1 MALTQGSPLPDI
13 TQTTTRTDTAPD
25 YYTTYLQNLSSAAKT
40 GMGRTAEQGIAGYD
54 PLQTLGYGQVPDA
67 AGAYKPGLSSAT
79 QTAKTAAGGLDPTR
93 IAALMDPYQKQVVD
107 EMARLQEQNIQRSIM
122 PSLKGAFV
130 GRGDLGSSRYA
141 GATGQTLADM
151 QRNLMGQQYGALSQG
166 YGNALKAAMEELN
179 LQNQAAQTQA
189 KLAEME
195 QSLGLTG
202 AGALTKAGA
211 EKQAYEQAKLD
222 FPMKTATDAAALMR
236 GYQIPT
242 TQTEVFKGPKAG
254 MYQTSPL
261 SNILGV
267 LSTLGGIKGGSTG
280 DNLLSGLGS
289 GIKNILRGFGD
300 SGSISE
306 GDMNASDAVDEDY
319 WRNLF
324 GTDEEQIDEDYW
336 NSLLGGGNAK
346 GGLIHLKK

>member
-25 YYTTYLQNLSSAAKT
+25 YYTNYLQNLSSAAKT
-40 GMGRTAEQGIAGYD
+40 GMGRTAAEGIAGYD
-54 PLQTLGYGQVPDA
+54 PLQTLGYGNVPDA
-67 AGAYKPGLSSAT
+67 AGAYKSGLSSAT

-107 EMARLQEQNIQRSIM
+107 EMARLQEQNIQRSIL

-166 YGNALKAAMEELN
+166 YGNALKAAMEELQ

-236 GYQIPT
+236 GFQVPT

-267 LSTLGGIKGGSTG
+267 LSTIGGFKGGSTG
-280 DNLLSGLGS
+280 DKLIGSALS
-289 GIKNILRGFGD
+289 GIKDF
-300 SGSISE
+300 
-306 GDMNASDAVDEDY
+306 
-319 WRNLF
+319 F
-324 GTDEEQIDEDYW
+324 
-336 NSLLGGGNAK
+336 GGGSDGSGFDWEKWAGSAIGDAGEGYNFEEENFDALAK
-346 GGLIHLKK
+346 GGLAHIRRR